1 LFKKS
6 EADRLDLKVYYHSIT
21 EQIIQLQIGIG
32 IRISKFGIIHR
43 FCDISNGKYDNGNSG
58 NICKTHAAKNI
69 KFSSC
74 KVWRLL
80 WYYQGNFHFGLGN
93 ASLSIPPG
101 YPPYTPGAMCIPDYS
116 ATDGS
121 IHIIYVL
128 RFRGHL
134 AENNLPAIFFST
146 SAISFHYF
154 TSGTV

>member
-1 LFKKS
+1 MASTTMVTQEIYAKHTQPKILNLVH
-6 EADRLDLKVYYHSIT
+6 ARY
-21 EQIIQLQIGIG
+21 GA
-32 IRISKFGIIHR
+32 
-43 FCDISNGKYDNGNSG
+43 FCGMN
-58 NICKTHAAKNI
+58 
-69 KFSSC
+69 
-74 KVWRLL
+74 
-80 WYYQGNFHFGLGN
+80 YQGNFHFGLGN